1 MDIINPHHHYFL
13 TIGYTNLV
21 TYMSN
26 KFKVNLAIV
35 EKGFKLFLF
44 FNYQDLLPLVEVD
57 GFQNLTD
64 GVTKH
69 LA

>member
-1 MDIINPHHHYFL
+1 
-13 TIGYTNLV
+13 
-21 TYMSN
+21 MSN